1 MRKRLIFLLS
11 VAVLVLAL
19 LSFFVVLFLWRD
31 DELKSIDV
39 AVVDFEYDISIC
51 DEYFD
56 MVECIINNDNDMKY
70 TKQMRIELKNEVKE
84 MQEKWRE
91 LSREELF
98 NKCSEELAR
107 FDNDVMSEKL
117 RLMNCSRN

>member
-1 MRKRLIFLLS
+1 MRKRLLLFLLTGF
-11 VAVLVLAL
+11 VIVVLILVL
-19 LSFFVVLFLWRD
+19 LWRSD